1 MRNAVSMSTEV
12 ESAQPSD
19 EAAKIVQLA
28 TRTGLRPNL
37 SESGPETR
45 IANAETNIN
54 MNIVR
59 LRNDAVVSNS
69 CRRPGSAGTYMSIA
83 RMSVVLMTST
93 HARKAR
99 GPRRFCGETSC
110 MGHRIAQ

>member
-1 MRNAVSMSTEV
+1 MRNVVSMSTDV
-12 ESAQPSD
+12 ESAQPN
-19 EAAKIVQLA
+19 EETAKIAQLA

-45 IANAETNIN
+45 IAKAETNMN

-69 CRRPGSAGTYMSIA
+69 
-83 RMSVVLMTST
+83 
-93 HARKAR
+93 
-99 GPRRFCGETSC
+99 
-110 MGHRIAQ
+110 